1 MLDFNVEKCG
11 FMVFGSKRSKRI
23 IENQLSQTPLT
34 LKGENVR
41 NVKVEK
47 YLGDYLS
54 EDGLSD
60 SVHRTVLKRKGQTI
74 ACINEIRAILEDCR
88 SGVIGGITVGLEI
101 WELGIIPAL
110 LNNSDTWVD
119 MSLKT
124 LKELDSLQYMFYRTL
139 LSTPR
144 TCPLPILLWD
154 TGALLM
160 EHRIA
165 LKKLMFYHHLKHLE
179 EESLASKIATI

>member
-1 MLDFNVEKCG
+1 MGESNEADTGENMGQSPVEGAVISAASIDYTVGKYFPGNESEISYGNLNLRPLIFQDDIARISTSVIDAQVGNIKLSSCMESKLLDFNVEKCG

-88 SGVIGGITVGLEI
+88 SGVKSGT
-101 WELGIIPAL
+101 
-110 LNNSDTWVD
+110 
-119 MSLKT
+119 
-124 LKELDSLQYMFYRTL
+124 
-139 LSTPR
+139 
-144 TCPLPILLWD
+144 
-154 TGALLM
+154 
-160 EHRIA
+160 
-165 LKKLMFYHHLKHLE
+165 
-179 EESLASKIATI
+179 